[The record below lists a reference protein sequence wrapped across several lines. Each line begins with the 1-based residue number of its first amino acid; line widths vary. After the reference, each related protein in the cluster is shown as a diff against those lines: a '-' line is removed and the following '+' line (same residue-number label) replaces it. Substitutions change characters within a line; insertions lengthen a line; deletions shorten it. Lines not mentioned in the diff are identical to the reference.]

1 MAIKNEVVVDS
12 TSKYIVKS
20 TGIGSETGRTDD
32 GNMIEASKGKFGAE
46 FLSGG
51 NTDSLVSLI
60 ECYFIIESVGL
71 TTGKLVIDVVAPAT
85 EGGFK
90 KMTLTNSGKYGLRPE
105 QLKFGNDKQFTL
117 TTDENVKSY
126 LLVTEFRRN

>member
-20 TGIGSETGRTDD
+20 TGKGSET
-32 GNMIEASKGKFGAE
+32 NQELVNANK
-46 FLSGG
+46 LSGG
-51 NTDSLVSLI
+51 TNQSLVSLI
-60 ECYFIIESVGL
+60 ECYYLIESVGS
-71 TTGKLVIDVVAPAT
+71 TAGKLTIDVDTPAT

-105 QLKFGNDKQFTL
+105 QLKFGNDKIFKL
-117 TTDENVKSY
+117 TTDSNVRSY